1 MEAIV
6 LKNKEP
12 MMITWDT
19 GRRCNFDCSYCD
31 LSRHDLTSPLTSY
44 KDLLKTYEFIKE
56 YTAIYNQKNA
66 NIAFT
71 GGEPTVNPAF
81 WQLIN
86 EIDGFTLGLTTNGTF
101 AQNKIDTI
109 QDKFVAATISW
120 HAEID
125 ESLRDKALQ
134 NAVILH
140 KNNFDI
146 RVNVMMHTDYWNE
159 SVKAYNLLIDAGIKA
174 NAVIIGDG
182 ILGDTSF
189 YKDSTGT
196 LRRTSHPYTAEQQ
209 EWYFKVKG
217 IDTDSISSLKSGNQ
231 LPRSCCGNRDLLG
244 KCNGCWTDINAV
256 QTNFKGWH
264 CSVNRYFMHIEQH
277 TGNVYHHQTCQAK
290 FEGQKGP
297 IGNLK
302 NTFAILHY
310 AKDNLN
316 NSIVCPNSRC
326 GCGMCAPKALDKIE
340 FDRLVG

>member
-1 MEAIV
+1 MEAIT
-6 LKNKEP
+6 LKDKEP

-31 LSRHDLTSPLTSY
+31 LSRHNLTSPLTPYNELLNTY
-44 KDLLKTYEFIKE
+44 KFIE
-56 YTAIYNQKNA
+56 DYAAIYNQKKA

-81 WQLIN
+81 WQLIDQ
-86 EIDGFTLGLTTNGTF
+86 IHGFTLGLTTNGTF
-101 AQNKIDTI
+101 SKNKIDII
-109 QDKFVAATISW
+109 QKKFVAATISW
-120 HAEID
+120 HAEIN
-125 ESLRDKALQ
+125 EVLRNKALE
-134 NAVILH
+134 NALTLH

-146 RVNVMMHTDYWNE
+146 RVNVMMHTDYWQE
-159 SVKAYNLLIDAGIKA
+159 SVNAYNMLVEQGVKT
-174 NAVIIGDG
+174 NPVIIGDG
-182 ILGDTSF
+182 IFGDTDFFQDES
-189 YKDSTGT
+189 GT

-209 EWYFKVKG
+209 EWYFKIKG
-217 IDTDSISSLKSGNQ
+217 IEPTVILDIKSGNQ

-244 KCNGCWTDINAV
+244 NCNGCWTDINAV
-256 QTNFKGWH
+256 HTNFQGWY
-264 CSVNRYFMHIEQH
+264 CSVNKYFMHVEQH

-310 AKDNLN
+310 AKSNLL

-326 GCGMCAPKALDKIE
+326 GCGMCAPKARDKIE